1 MAKKRAYIVVEINP
15 VHLKVLT
22 FDASSETLCSSL
34 VRDISL
40 LRDKPRD
47 DFIVKT
53 IREALHE
60 DAVISRAGT
69 RGVSAMLAKGLASIK
84 PNDGAPASIIGSLT
98 KSLQAYAAKQVSG
111 ILCLADD
118 SVQIKRVEL
127 PHMPLNE
134 IREALKWRVKGFLPF
149 DAENAVLDFDI
160 IDEFTDEDGA
170 KKYNIILVA
179 VEKKEVDMRL
189 ALMKEAGINMIGS
202 VSVGSFGLS
211 NLLKQTLEG
220 KGEKTCAVL
229 NVGYIRS
236 IVNIYKGAKLVFSR
250 AIPIGVNQIKDSIKS
265 PIIVD
270 VEPVDL
276 TYEDIK
282 ELKDIGLPDN
292 KESLL
297 GGRLQ
302 GRHLLAYMRPV
313 LENLCSEIRRSL
325 DYYNAHLEG
334 KEVSKIYLVGD
345 GLRYR
350 NLDLFIGDLLK
361 IETGY
366 LDFSS
371 PVKDNMP
378 RLVSLIGA
386 AIGGKGAKVNLMPVE
401 YGIEK
406 SEKMQKVSIRMAGFA
421 VFAALLVSFVL
432 VNTRVNDYEERL
444 FNAKVQLKILDE
456 VKVMYDNIIER
467 EGLVRFVSSSDA
479 PNVSILKE
487 LSNIVPD
494 NLVFNHFVIDHDI
507 NSMKIK
513 GLLYLGSEIGE
524 VVITDFMKAME
535 ESPFFKDVSLT
546 SSRKMA
552 ENEKK
557 VLLFNITC
565 SIQRQERS
573 DETQFQ

>member
-22 FDASSETLCSSL
+22 FDASSETLRSSM
-34 VRDISL
+34 VRDISS

-47 DFIVKT
+47 EFIVKT

-60 DAVISRAGT
+60 DAVISGAGT
-69 RGVSAMLAKGLASIK
+69 RGVSAILAKGLSSIK
-84 PNDGAPASIIGSLT
+84 PNDGAPASIVGALT
-98 KSLQAYAAKQVSG
+98 KSLQVYAAKQVLG

-118 SVQIKRVEL
+118 SVHIKRVEL
-127 PHMPLNE
+127 PYMPLNE
-134 IREALKWRVKGFLPF
+134 IREALKWRVKGLLPF
-149 DAENAVLDFDI
+149 EAENAVLDFDI
-160 IDEFTDEDGA
+160 INEFTDEDGA
-170 KKYNIILVA
+170 KKYSIILAA

-202 VSVGSFGLS
+202 VNVGSFGLS
-211 NLLKQTLEG
+211 NLLKQTPEG
-220 KGEKTCAVL
+220 KSEKTCAVL

-250 AIPIGVNQIKDSIKS
+250 TIPIGVNHIKDSIKN
-265 PIIVD
+265 PIIVE

-276 TYEDIK
+276 TSEEIK
-282 ELKDIGLPDN
+282 KLKEIGMPDN

-302 GRHLLAYMRPV
+302 GKHLLAYMRPV

-334 KEVSKIYLVGD
+334 KEASKIYLVGD

-406 SEKMQKVSIRMAGFA
+406 SEKIQKVSIRMVGFA
-421 VFAALLVSFVL
+421 AFSALLVSFIL

-444 FNAKVQLKILDE
+444 LNVKGQLKILDE
-456 VKVMYDNIIER
+456 VKVMYENIIER
-467 EGLVRFVSSSDA
+467 EGLVRFISSSDA

-487 LSNIVPD
+487 
-494 NLVFNHFVIDHDI
+494 
-507 NSMKIK
+507 
-513 GLLYLGSEIGE
+513 
-524 VVITDFMKAME
+524 
-535 ESPFFKDVSLT
+535 
-546 SSRKMA
+546 
-552 ENEKK
+552 
-557 VLLFNITC
+557 
-565 SIQRQERS
+565 
-573 DETQFQ
+573 